1 MLNKLKLQN
10 LGPAD
15 KFDLSFGARLTVITG
30 DNSLGKSFILDNA
43 WWALT
48 GVWPAEY
55 NQTLTSGLKARP
67 KDVETSRI
75 AFTIE
80 SQAKKLKPYSSKFDL
95 KRQAWTRPVGRP
107 TNPGLVIYAM
117 ADGAFAVW
125 DPARN
130 YLERAGEFGAKLPA
144 YVFSAKNIWNGLSIY
159 QGDSSV
165 CEGLIRDLTEW
176 IKAEKDSKSESLA
189 SIIRLLNILIP
200 QKDTAIEFGQ
210 PIKDYDINEAREMP
224 TIKYVG
230 SDFIP
235 ITFASSAVK
244 RILGLVYLIHWAW
257 IENRKWAK
265 RFGEEAA
272 KQLTLIVDEPEV
284 HLHPKWQRKILPALL
299 EVFGVLSAGNAIQII
314 ASTHSPLVL
323 GSLED
328 VFDAKTD
335 KWYDIDLVSDVS
347 NALQEVV
354 LQQREFKNYGEYSMW
369 LTGEAFDFETS
380 KTKHADDVYKE
391 ALAFIESGNKDLNKL
406 EELNKKVSAAF
417 DEEAPFSIDWKIFY
431 LTRKN
436 S

>member
-1 MLNKLKLQN
+1 MLSKLKLQN

-15 KFDLSFGARLTVITG
+15 KFELSFGKRLTVITG

-67 KDVETSRI
+67 KDIETSRI

-80 SQAKKLKPYSSKFDL
+80 SQAKKIRYYSSKFDL
-95 KRQAWTRPVGRP
+95 KGQTWKRPIGRP

-125 DPARN
+125 DPVKN
-130 YLERAGEFGAKLPA
+130 YLERTGQIGAKLPA
-144 YVFSAKNIWNGLSIY
+144 YVFAAKNIWNGLSIY
-159 QGDSSV
+159 KGDSSV

-176 IKAEKDSKSESLA
+176 IKAEKDGYSESLA

-200 QKDTAIEFGQ
+200 QKDTKIEFGK
-210 PIKDYDINEAREMP
+210 PIEDYDINEAREMP

-257 IENRKWAK
+257 LENRKWSE
-265 RFGEEAA
+265 RFGEESA
-272 KQLTLIVDEPEV
+272 KHLTLIVDEPEV

-299 EVFGVLSAGNAIQII
+299 EVFGVLSSGNAIQII

-335 KWYDIDLVSDVS
+335 KWYDIDLVSSSESDS
-347 NALQEVV
+347 HEVL
-354 LQQREFKNYGEYSMW
+354 LQQREFKNYGDYSMW

-380 KTKHADDVYKE
+380 RTKHAEAVYKE
-391 ALAFIESGNKDLNKL
+391 ALAYIESGSMDTRRL
-406 EELNKKVSAAF
+406 EELNNKILAAF